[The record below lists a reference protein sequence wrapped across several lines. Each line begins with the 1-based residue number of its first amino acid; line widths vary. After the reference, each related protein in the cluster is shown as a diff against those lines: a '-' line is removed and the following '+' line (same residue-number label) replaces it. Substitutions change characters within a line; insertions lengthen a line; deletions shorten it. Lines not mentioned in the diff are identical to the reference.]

1 MKDCVFRGFSIVPFR
16 HLFCLCPQAVEFT
29 GKMLEHSA
37 YRAAHGAAWFGMRR
51 AWLYAAPFFRWLFPI
66 FDITFRLQVKILRVE
81 IDHFEG

>member
-51 AWLYAAPFFRWLFPI
+51 AWLYAAPFFSMAVSN
-66 FDITFRLQVKILRVE
+66 FRHHISSASE
-81 IDHFEG
+81 DFEG